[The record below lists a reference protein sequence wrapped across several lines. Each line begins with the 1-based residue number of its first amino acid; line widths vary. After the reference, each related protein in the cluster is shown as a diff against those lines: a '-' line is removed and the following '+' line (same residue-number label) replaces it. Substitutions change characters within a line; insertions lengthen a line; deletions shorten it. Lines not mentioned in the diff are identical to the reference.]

1 MASRLSRRDVIAGA
15 TASAIA
21 LSAPTLAARTTVAR
35 GFVFEDRNGDGRRRP
50 GASGIAGVM
59 VSNGRDVAVT
69 ADDGGWSL
77 PVKSGDSIFV
87 IKPPDWATP
96 TSPGG
101 IPSFSYIHQ
110 PDGSPAYLG
119 RGVELIAPTGPLP
132 ASLNFPLIRR
142 PESRTFEAVLMSDTQ
157 PENAAE
163 LDYVRDDIIAAMLSI
178 NAAFGVNHG
187 DVVADDLS
195 LYKRYLQIL
204 GSTGIPWHHC
214 PGNHDLNHAAHD
226 DRFSRET
233 WKKIFGARH
242 YAFQH
247 GNATFFVLDN
257 VDYLGRASRRYR
269 GVFGQRQL
277 DFVRNVLRHVPRDH
291 LIVCCMHIPLQC
303 YLDAENP
310 ADTTAD
316 YRELLQ
322 LLADRPHTVSFAG
335 HLHTT
340 EHHYLNDEPGLAGRH
355 THHHHV
361 LTAASGSWWSGPS
374 DHRGIPTA
382 DSADGTPNG
391 FHILSVQNN
400 QYSTRFVPAI
410 AKPSSQL
417 RVLLDG
423 RHRRRIPGTPA
434 QSGTVA
440 LGLCVPEIE
449 LGACRIV
456 ANVFDGG
463 PKTRVSFEI
472 MGCTRA
478 EPMQKVSMPDPIMLD
493 IFAGSAPRKSWV
505 QAVSSSH
512 MWQAPLPTTLSP
524 GAYVL
529 LVRAVDEYNREHMT
543 RSIIEVQPSASL

>member
-1 MASRLSRRDVIAGA
+1 
-15 TASAIA
+15 
-21 LSAPTLAARTTVAR
+21 
-35 GFVFEDRNGDGRRRP
+35 
-50 GASGIAGVM
+50 
-59 VSNGRDVAVT
+59 
-69 ADDGGWSL
+69 
-77 PVKSGDSIFV
+77 
-87 IKPPDWATP
+87 
-96 TSPGG
+96 
-101 IPSFSYIHQ
+101 
-110 PDGSPAYLG
+110 
-119 RGVELIAPTGPLP
+119 
-132 ASLNFPLIRR
+132 
-142 PESRTFEAVLMSDTQ
+142 MSDTQ

-163 LDYVRDDIIAAMLSI
+163 LDYVRDDIIAAMLGS
-178 NAAFGVNHG
+178 NAAFGINHG

-195 LYKRYLQIL
+195 LYQRYLQIL

-214 PGNHDLNHAAHD
+214 PGNHDLNHAAQD

-247 GNATFFVLDN
+247 GNATFLMLDN
-257 VDYLGRASRRYR
+257 VEYLGRASGRYR
-269 GVFGQRQL
+269 GAFGQRQL

-303 YLDAENP
+303 YLDPHNP

-316 YRELLQ
+316 YRALLQ

-355 THHHHV
+355 PHHHHV

-410 AKPSSQL
+410 AKPSAQL

-423 RHRRRIPGTPA
+423 RHRRRLPGAPA
-434 QSGTVA
+434 HRELRRSACACLKST
-440 LGLCVPEIE
+440 LGL
-449 LGACRIV
+449 AAIV

-472 MGCTRA
+472 VGRTQA
-478 EPMQKVSMPDPIMLD
+478 EPMRKVSMPDPIMLD
-493 IFAGSAPRKSWV
+493 LFAGSVPRKSWV

-512 MWQAPLPTTLSP
+512 MWQAPLPTALTP
-524 GAYVL
+524 GAHVL
-529 LVRAVDEYNREHMT
+529 LVRVVDEYDREHTT
-543 RSIIEVQPSASL
+543 RTVIEVSRRGIIVTAQPIDTSKERLPRHTEREFASTG